1 MANKILRAGQS
12 RLILEAQLRSVVL
25 RRMIT
30 DPKSRFIWS
39 KAVAVFHLACEAY
52 RIEQRLMRTPARL
65 AKRKINGATRIDSPF
80 TKVPLEY
87 QPESIVTPKLPVI
100 KECKKCKTIFFNAA
114 PDYCEVCLR
123 KRR

>member
-1 MANKILRAGQS
+1 
-12 RLILEAQLRSVVL
+12 
-25 RRMIT
+25 
-30 DPKSRFIWS
+30 
-39 KAVAVFHLACEAY
+39 
-52 RIEQRLMRTPARL
+52 MRTPARISSS
-65 AKRKINGATRIDSPF
+65 KEKMRKINGATTYMTLRSL
-80 TKVPLEY
+80 KVPLEY